1 MASGPGQDMQR
12 KLAGI
17 GSENPWYVVPNGIE
31 FGLAA
36 APFQYKI
43 LTVNNKKASPKEG
56 FLFKYDYVGD

>member
-17 GSENPWYVVPNGIE
+17 GSEDPWYVVPNGIE

-36 APFQYKI
+36 GRFSIK
-43 LTVNNKKASPKEG
+43 
-56 FLFKYDYVGD
+56 FLR